1 MRVIRNVDVG
11 SYYPHLVTNNGYA
24 SRNMP
29 NPQIYADML
38 ERRMAAKAAG
48 DKPTANALKL
58 VCNTTYGAMLNTYN
72 NLYDPLMGR
81 SVCISGQLY
90 LLELAKHCLE
100 AIPSVRVVQLNTDGL
115 MVSLED
121 TDLPILDRLK
131 TEWETRTGFSLEV
144 DEIERIYQKDVNN
157 YIAVYTNGKVKT
169 KGGYLTYGV
178 SSAGAWKV
186 NNDMIC
192 VRKAII
198 DYFVKGA
205 SPEDTINS
213 NDNLF
218 DYQLIA
224 KAGSKYSESYQIVDG
239 AKVPIQKVNRVYAT
253 ANERYG
259 TLYKTHGQ
267 TGRDAKIEGLPEH
280 CIVDNDNHLTIQ
292 DVDKSWYIALA
303 KKRINDFMGIKE
315 KKGGR
320 KKLAE
325 TKKPMLNIYA
335 KLNEARLRVL
345 KSGMKKSGKNMHLSY
360 KYFELEDIV
369 PVVTPIFNDLGLL
382 AIADF
387 GTDVAYMTVIDCD
400 APDDR
405 LVFSARRADLS
416 SMLDGKNKAVTPL
429 QLLGSEHTYLRRYL
443 YMMALDIVENDE
455 MEGMLGEDDEPEQPV
470 EVPKRKI
477 PPTPEQRQE
486 IKQELTNPEGK
497 ATDLQIK
504 QLKEACAKLLQ
515 VKADARPAVEKWAL
529 ESKGFTEMTKAACEK
544 RLIAVSDLLAAAE
557 KGA

>member
-1 MRVIRNVDVG
+1 MIQ
-11 SYYPHLVTNNGYA
+11 NGYA
-24 SRNMP
+24 SRNIP
-29 NPQIYADML
+29 SFEKFKEVYETRI
-38 ERRMAAKAAG
+38 AAKKAG
-48 DKPTANALKL
+48 NKSLANNYKL
-58 VCNTTYGAMLNTYN
+58 VLNTCYGATLNPHN
-72 NLYDPLMGR
+72 PLYDPLQAR

-90 LLELAKHCLE
+90 LLELANHLYTSIEGLE
-100 AIPSVRVVQLNTDGL
+100 VIALNTDGIL
-115 MVSLED
+115 LEFD
-121 TDLPILDRLK
+121 ETQYDAVQEILG
-131 TEWETRTGFSLEV
+131 EWQARTHFELEEDKIV
-144 DEIERIYQKDVNN
+144 KLIQPNVNN
-157 YIAVYTNGKVKT
+157 YLQILDDGKVKI
-169 KGGYLTYGV
+169 KGGYLVRGIAP
-178 SSAGAWKV
+178 AGAFNV
-186 NNDMIC
+186 NNNMIC
-192 VRKAII
+192 VSKAII
-198 DYFVKGA
+198 DYFVKDT

-455 MEGMLGEDDEPEQPV
+455 MEGMLGEDDEPEQPP

-515 VKADARPAVEKWAL
+515 VKADARPVMEKWAL